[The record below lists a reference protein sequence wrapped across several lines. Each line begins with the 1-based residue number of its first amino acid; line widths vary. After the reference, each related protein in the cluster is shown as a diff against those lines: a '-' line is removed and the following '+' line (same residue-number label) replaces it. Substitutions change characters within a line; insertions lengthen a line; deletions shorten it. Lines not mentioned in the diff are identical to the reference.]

1 MFKNIKTQA
10 VLAASLGLLIV
21 VAADNVYAADSMPQQ
36 FQPSGMSQSQSAPP
50 SMPGSLH
57 ADENCDC
64 LKCRAH
70 RCWLA
75 RQMAIH
81 HHDKCM
87 FHWYIRGNGPAIHN
101 RPAAIY
107 WW

>member
-1 MFKNIKTQA
+1 MFKNIKTQV
-10 VLAASLGLLIV
+10 VLAASLALLIA
-21 VAADNVYAADSMPQQ
+21 VAAGNVHAADPMPQQ
-36 FQPSGMSQSQSAPP
+36 FQASGMSQTLSPPP
-50 SMPGSLH
+50 SMPGPLH

-75 RQMAIH
+75 RQMAIY